1 MVRVGACVL
10 TGRRAYSRTGLNAL
24 KARVKVRGLHAID
37 RRTAAARA
45 LLAWRSELLADLGGE
60 ETVSAQQMALVDM
73 AVRTRLYVDS
83 LDVWIMEQESLVNRK
98 RKSVLPVLRERQQL
112 VDSLARILGQLGL
125 ERKAKPIPALA
136 QYIAEKYQGE
146 GSAKPELESKSEGN
160 PRLGGRRGGRARQSS
175 YRPRQPA
182 RLPER

>member
-1 MVRVGACVL
+1 M
-10 TGRRAYSRTGLNAL
+10 TDRRPYSRHGLNAL
-24 KARVKVRGLHAID
+24 KAQVKVRGLQAID
-37 RRTAAARA
+37 RRTAAAQA
-45 LLAWRSELLADLGGE
+45 LVAWRRELLADLGGE
-60 ETVSAQQMALVDM
+60 EDVSAQQMALVDM
-73 AVRTRLYVDS
+73 TVRTRLYVDT
-83 LDVWIMEQESLVNRK
+83 LDAWLMGQPSLVNHRK
-98 RKSVLPVLRERQQL
+98 KAVLPVLRERQQL

-160 PRLGGRRGGRARQSS
+160 PRLGGRRGDRGRQSS